1 MMLACEVCALDPS
14 FSFAAGHRKPS
25 IASFPVGFDYR
36 GQRCY
41 TACFTHR
48 NILHMPPPD
57 DWSPSRGARNSFL
70 MDFESEVLRD
80 FDGMPRGPLRH
91 LDPQWAAL
99 VRRSV
104 DPYHTDVT
112 WCEYVEW
119 VQGGGGDEWFQ
130 PQEPQEGA

>member
-1 MMLACEVCALDPS
+1 MDPS
-14 FSFAAGHRKPS
+14 FAGKPS
-25 IASFPVGFDYR
+25 VASFPGGFDYR

-41 TACFTHR
+41 TACFMHR
-48 NILHMPPPD
+48 NILDMPPPD
-57 DWSPSRGARNSFL
+57 KWKPPRNGGPHNSFM
-70 MDFESEVLRD
+70 MDFESEVLRA
-80 FDGMPRGPLRH
+80 FGPRPLGSPRGPLRH

-112 WCEYVEW
+112 WCEYIEW

-130 PQEPQEGA
+130 PQEPQEVTRPGTSGPS